1 MPVMVAPFDLEALL
15 ELEPV
20 PAAPEPPRRRVR
32 TSAPT
37 TSVPTTSASVLL
49 PPASAV
55 ALSPTSASG
64 SVQTL
69 TRRERRSRQRFVG
82 AGAPRLPWWRLS
94 IVSVVIVLLA
104 TVVIAGVRLNAAIP
118 AAVVTPNLHGSLRVG
133 GSAQALPW
141 PATGQ
146 SAIAVPS
153 VGIDVASGPEQAA
166 PIASLTKMMT
176 AYVILADHPLSGS
189 QSGPRIAMTQVDV
202 DDFNND
208 TVEDQANAQVSVGEV
223 LSERQL
229 LGGLLVHSANN
240 YADTLARWDAGSI
253 PAFVAKMNQ
262 AARLLHMEQTHYADP
277 SGFDAGSQST
287 PADLL
292 KVAAPDMTNPVF
304 ASLVKMPSITLP
316 LAGTISSYTPL
327 LGVEGTI
334 GVKSGFTQQAGG
346 CDVLA
351 VVRRVHGLPVLI
363 LGAVTG
369 QQGPNVLNVAAT
381 MALTLADAVG
391 GVIGAT
397 PVIRSGVVVAHVSAG
412 GHTVEAAVSGSAQ
425 VLSWP
430 GITVN
435 KVFTRHG
442 TIKPGAKAG
451 TQVGTLT
458 VTTGTQVVT
467 LPVRLTRP
475 LPKLSL
481 TQRLF

>member
-15 ELEPV
+15 EIELDSP
-20 PAAPEPPRRRVR
+20 PEAPRRRTRRMSPLAGDVPLIPAMEEMPL
-32 TSAPT
+32 APET
-37 TSVPTTSASVLL
+37 AA
-49 PPASAV
+49 PARS
-55 ALSPTSASG
+55 
-64 SVQTL
+64 
-69 TRRERRSRQRFVG
+69 RRERRTAHRSVLSRTLSLG
-82 AGAPRLPWWRLS
+82 AGRLPELPWWRLF
-94 IVSVVIVLLA
+94 VVLAVVVVVAMVIVG
-104 TVVIAGVRLNAAIP
+104 GVRLSAAIP
-118 AAVVTPNLHGSLRVG
+118 PAVVTPNVSSSLQVG
-133 GSAQALPW
+133 GSAGALPW

-146 SAIAVPS
+146 AAIAVPS
-153 VGIDVASGPEQAA
+153 VGIDVASAPEQAA
-166 PIASLTKMMT
+166 PIASLTKLMT
-176 AYVILADHPLSGS
+176 AYVILADHPLSSS
-189 QSGPRIAMTQVDV
+189 QSGPHITMTQVDV

-223 LSERQL
+223 LTERQL

-253 PAFVAKMNQ
+253 QAFVAKMNQ
-262 AARLLHMEQTHYADP
+262 AAGLLHMEQTHYADA
-277 SGFDAGSQST
+277 SGFDPGSQST

-292 KVAAPDMTNPVF
+292 KVAAPDMANPVF

-316 LAGTISSYTPL
+316 VAGTISTYTPL
-327 LGVEGTI
+327 LGVQGTI

-369 QQGPNVLNVAAT
+369 LQGPNVLDVAAT
-381 MALTLADAVG
+381 QALNMVNAVG

-397 PVIRSGVVVAHVSAG
+397 PIIRSGAVVAQVTAG
-412 GHTVEAAVSGSAQ
+412 GHTVDAAVSGSAS

-435 KVFTRHG
+435 KVFTRDG

-451 TQVGTLT
+451 TRVGTLT
-458 VTTGTQVVT
+458 VTTGTQRVT
-467 LPVRLTRP
+467 LPVRLSRS